1 MLLLIDNY
9 DSFTFNLYQYFSE
22 LGADVQVIR
31 NDAMTLNDVK
41 ALDPDKLV
49 ISPGPGTP
57 LDGGISMDLI
67 TAIGPH
73 LPVLGVC
80 LGHQCIAAVYGANV
94 GSAGEIVHGKTSKIN
109 HDGKGVFSGI
119 PNGFKAI
126 RYHSLAVEK
135 ETIPA
140 ELSVTATSDT
150 GVIMGIRH
158 NQFKVEG
165 IQFHPESIITEYGKK
180 LLQNFLEMEVNG

>member
-9 DSFTFNLYQYFSE
+9 DSFTFNLYQYLSE
-22 LGADVQVIR
+22 LGEDVQVVR
-31 NDAMTLNDVK
+31 NDVITVNEVRSLAPERV
-41 ALDPDKLV
+41 V

-57 LDGGISMDLI
+57 FEGGISMDLI
-67 TAIGPH
+67 IAVGQY

-80 LGHQCIAAVYGANV
+80 LGHQCIASAYGASV
-94 GSAGEIVHGKTSKIN
+94 DSAGEIVHGKTSRIN
-109 HDGKGVFSGI
+109 HDRKGVFSGI

-126 RYHSLAVEK
+126 RYHSLAVRK
-135 ETIPA
+135 NTIPP
-140 ELSVTATSDT
+140 ELFVTATSDT

-158 NQFKVEG
+158 KQFKVEG

-180 LLQNFLEMEVNG
+180 LLQNFIEFEVDG